1 MIRRNSLRDS
11 NSTRASVAMETVSGG
26 GERPRKSLTMEY
38 GVPGEDG
45 HAVLHPKHDSDK

>member
-11 NSTRASVAMETVSGG
+11 NSTRARIAMETVSRG
-26 GERPRKSLTMEY
+26 GERHRKSFTMEY

-45 HAVLHPKHDSDK
+45 HAVLHPKYDSDK